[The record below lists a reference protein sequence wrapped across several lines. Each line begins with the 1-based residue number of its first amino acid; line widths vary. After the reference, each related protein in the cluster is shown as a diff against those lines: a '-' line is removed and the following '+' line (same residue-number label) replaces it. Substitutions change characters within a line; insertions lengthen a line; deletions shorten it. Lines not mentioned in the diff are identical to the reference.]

1 MKKEVVERFI
11 SYAQMDTQS
20 NEDNETCPSTPGQMV
35 LAHKLVEELK
45 EIGMEEVQVDEH
57 GYVMATLLRIRT
69 RMFRPLV
76 F

>member
-45 EIGMEEVQVDEH
+45 EIGMEEVRWTS
-57 GYVMATLLRIRT
+57 MAMLWRHSLRIRT